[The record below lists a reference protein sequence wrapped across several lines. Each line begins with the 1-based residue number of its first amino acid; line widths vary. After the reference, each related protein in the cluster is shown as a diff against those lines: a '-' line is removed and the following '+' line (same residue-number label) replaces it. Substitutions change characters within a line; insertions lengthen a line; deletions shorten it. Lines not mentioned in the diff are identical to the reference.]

1 MRNRHLSAAALL
13 AAALLF
19 FAATATHAHDHAASA
34 AAANKAGADNSGDY
48 YSCPMHPEVK
58 SKKKGRCP
66 KCKMDLRLT
75 HAQPKPSPESSDAN
89 VNGAGSADAGAAA
102 EASAGYAPHASSKM
116 TIPDVE
122 LLDQNGSR
130 VRFYTDLV
138 KGKTVAINFI
148 FTTCTTICPPLGATF
163 ARVQKDL
170 GERAGRDVRLIS
182 VSVDPATD
190 TPERMKAWGAKFHA
204 AEGWTLVTGAKPEVD
219 KLLLALGAATA
230 SPADHSPTVLI
241 GNDAAGQ
248 WTRTYG
254 LARPAVLVKLIG
266 DAVEGRLD
274 SSPDAT
280 AKESTQK

>member
-1 MRNRHLSAAALL
+1 MRNKHLNFITLL

-19 FAATATHAHDHAASA
+19 CAAPSARAQTSNASA
-34 AAANKAGADNSGDY
+34 GVDKNNSGAF

-58 SKKKGRCP
+58 SKKKGTCP

-75 HAQPKPSPESSDAN
+75 RPQPKPSGDAMNEGMTEASSMNA
-89 VNGAGSADAGAAA
+89 SAAA
-102 EASAGYAPHASSKM
+102 EDAHAAYAHDGSSKM

-122 LLDQNGSR
+122 LLDQNGR
-130 VRFYTDLV
+130 AVHFYTDLV
-138 KGKTVAINFI
+138 KGKTVAVQFI

-170 GERAGRDVRLIS
+170 GERAGRDVQLIS
-182 VSVDPATD
+182 ISVDPATD
-190 TPERMKAWGAKFHA
+190 TPERLKAWGQKFHA
-204 AEGWTLVTGAKPEVD
+204 AEGWTLLTGAKPQVD
-219 KLLLALGAATA
+219 ELLRALGAATA

-241 GNDAAGQ
+241 GNDAKGQ

-266 DAVEGRLD
+266 DAVEGRLESSTD
-274 SSPDAT
+274 SA
-280 AKESTQK
+280 AKE